1 MIPTT
6 AEVMDELREV
16 TVQYTSCADPTET
29 LARKQRVLQGEAR
42 GFMAETTEQI
52 IATASIQIQTID
64 PPIMEQALE
73 PSSGAIEEI
82 LPVSQLLEGTALEP
96 TILKKKRGRPP
107 LTKPINKSPILL
119 SRAKSSKRNKVL
131 VHKSPK
137 R

>member
-1 MIPTT
+1 
-6 AEVMDELREV
+6 MDELREV
-16 TVQYTSCADPTET
+16 TVQYTSCADPTES

-64 PPIMEQALE
+64 PPVMEQALE

-82 LPVSQLLEGTALEP
+82 LPVSQLLEGTTLEP

-119 SRAKSSKRNKVL
+119 SGAKSSKRNKVL
-131 VHKSPK
+131 VHNSPK